1 MKKIICIVC
10 VNMVLWSCQ
19 EKMLGDTMEL
29 SVNIKGLKKGTIYIQ
44 KVTDSALVN
53 IDTIRINGN
62 SDFVTNLEIKSPE
75 MFFLVLDRGVTVS
88 GDNSLSFFAEARQIK
103 INTSLDNFS
112 LDAKISG
119 SKNQDLY
126 NEYRKVATRFVD
138 KNLDLIEL
146 KLKAVQSKNNAEY
159 EKINSEQVELLKRK
173 YLYTTNFAIN
183 NGNYE
188 VAPYVTLAEIPDINV
203 KYLDTI
209 QKRMSPK
216 VAQSVYGKKII
227 QLIKDRKL
235 K

>member
-1 MKKIICIVC
+1 M
-10 VNMVLWSCQ
+10 Q
-19 EKMLGDTMEL
+19 L
-29 SVNIKGLKKGTIYIQ
+29 SVNIKGLKKGTVYIQ

-53 IDTIRINGN
+53 IDTIKINGN

-75 MFFLVLDRGVTVS
+75 MYFLVLDRGVTVF
-88 GDNSLSFFAEARQIK
+88 GDNSLSFFAEAGQIK
-103 INTSLDNFS
+103 ISTSLDNFS

-188 VAPYVTLAEIPDINV
+188 VAPYVTLAEIPDINL

-216 VAQSVYGKKII
+216 IAQSTYGKKIV